1 MLTRKEVVIA
11 RAIFEFCMD
20 QADKQRNT
28 QRASYQQIQD
38 GMRHE
43 EEGEKERR
51 EDEDEGETRQMRKN

>member
-20 QADKQRNT
+20 QADKQRST

-38 GMRHE
+38 GMRKKGKKRE
-43 EEGEKERR
+43 ER
-51 EDEDEGETRQMRKN
+51 MRMKGKQDR